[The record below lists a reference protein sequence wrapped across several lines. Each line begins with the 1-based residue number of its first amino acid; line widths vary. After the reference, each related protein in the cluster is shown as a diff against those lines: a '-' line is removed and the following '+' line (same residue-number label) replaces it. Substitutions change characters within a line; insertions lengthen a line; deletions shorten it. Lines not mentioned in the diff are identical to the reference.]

1 MTNGGPGY
9 ASMVPGLRMYFA
21 INRDFDLGYGS
32 AIGTILFVLVLVVT
46 LLQLRL
52 TRTRD
57 DVV

>member
-1 MTNGGPGY
+1 MFY
-9 ASMVPGLRMYFA
+9 A

-32 AIGTILFVLVLVVT
+32 AIGTILFLIVLVITLVQIRV
-46 LLQLRL
+46 